1 MKFKTIGLFIF
12 FVFVFISSRLSAQV
26 TSLDEYKA
34 EIGIDGGS
42 SYYLGDANSKLFNNM
57 HFSYG
62 AFFRY
67 IINPRFALRAEFN
80 RTNNVIKPS
89 PDPKNQLN
97 SSDICAEFNFFDF
110 EKNPYKQ
117 FSKTFSPYIFLGLGM
132 MTDVYLG
139 QTAPEISCPFGLGMK
154 VKLAPRWNL
163 NIQWSNKLLLPIF
176 KHKGK
181 YYDDNGVVLQTDG
194 IKIYHADDMEDNL
207 PNFGLN
213 DPYALNGSNIFNNDL
228 LSTLTVG
235 ISFDIW
241 KKNCNCENYSTI
253 KDHHKYKKKSN

>member
-1 MKFKTIGLFIF
+1 MKFKIIGLFIF

-57 HFSYG
+57 HISYG

-67 IINPRFALRAEFN
+67 IINPRYALRAELN
-80 RTNNVIKPS
+80 RTNNVVDPS
-89 PDPKNQLN
+89 GKDNSLN
-97 SSDICAEFNFFDF
+97 SGDICAEFNFFDF

-117 FSKTFSPYIFLGLGM
+117 FSKPFSPYIFLGLGM
-132 MTDVYLG
+132 MTDVYAG
-139 QTAPEISCPFGLGMK
+139 QQYPEISCPFGLGMK

-163 NIQWSNKLLLPIF
+163 NIQWSNKLLIPIF
-176 KHKGK
+176 KTKGK
-181 YYDDNGVVLQTDG
+181 FDTVA
-194 IKIYHADDMEDNL
+194 IYHSDAMEDDPL
-207 PNFGLN
+207 LN
-213 DPYALNGSNIFNNDL
+213 DPNGLNGSNIFNNDL

-235 ISFDIW
+235 ISFDFW
-241 KKNCNCENYSTI
+241 KKRCDCLDNNYTR
-253 KDHHKYKKKSN
+253 